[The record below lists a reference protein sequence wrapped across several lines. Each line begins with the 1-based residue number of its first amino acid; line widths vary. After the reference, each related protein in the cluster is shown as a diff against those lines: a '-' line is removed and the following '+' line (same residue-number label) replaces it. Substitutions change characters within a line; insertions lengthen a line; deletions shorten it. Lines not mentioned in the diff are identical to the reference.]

1 MTDNQALQHIV
12 WVWGARITWM
22 AEREHAARVL
32 RSIESFIQTTDAA
45 FVPGPLSR
53 APAGPNRT

>member
-1 MTDNQALQHIV
+1 
-12 WVWGARITWM
+12 M
-22 AEREHAARVL
+22 AEREHAARIL
-32 RSIESFIQTTDAA
+32 RSIESSIKAIDAA